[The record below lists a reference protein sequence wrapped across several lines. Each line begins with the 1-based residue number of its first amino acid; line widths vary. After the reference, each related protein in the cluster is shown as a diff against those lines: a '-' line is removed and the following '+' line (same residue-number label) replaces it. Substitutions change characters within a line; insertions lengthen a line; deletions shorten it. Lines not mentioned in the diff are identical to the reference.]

1 MFTSER
7 LADYETPQSECIC
20 LEFTIANRKLI
31 SLNICKLSNLNN
43 MIIFFGEITTNL
55 SKAAMDNENIIIMED
70 LTKI

>member
-1 MFTSER
+1 
-7 LADYETPQSECIC
+7 
-20 LEFTIANRKLI
+20 
-31 SLNICKLSNLNN
+31 